1 MRLHLLLA
9 LITIVLLYVT
19 LRAEHRHHFTFEQ
32 VEKIAADRAANP
44 YVGLPDALA
53 LAPQLRNLTPEQ
65 DSGIFSKETARL
77 WRRKG
82 LPFQIDFYHQLNSNP
97 IPHIAPRFHVVDAK
111 GPHDPL
117 QYSPALFNFYNV
129 RTNPPQSLVFS
140 PPLPDALGFAGY
152 YVRYPDMAIGSNPG
166 SLDGFFSALGASY
179 FRAIAK
185 DQVYGLSGRSISI
198 NTSLDDPKH
207 PEEFPIFTDWWLHEP
222 NSTATQLVLDAI
234 VDGPSVCGAYEF
246 TITPG
251 TTTSVAIRASLYFRQ
266 DVLRL
271 GIDPFSSMYIF
282 GENASDHFND
292 TAHQEIHDSDG
303 LLIQSGKD
311 EWDWQPL
318 SQSDDKR
325 TGAKGYQVQTYS
337 YGEDSPKGFGLLQRD
352 RDYQH
357 YQDNVMLYNRRP
369 SAWVTTHSG
378 FGKGEVTLIERPSND
393 FNTDNV
399 VMFWHPAEPIKAG
412 DHKVFNYT
420 IDFFMDDSSR
430 PPLAYTRQT
439 LINVP
444 APPPPAPAPFTTEPK
459 NPTPA
464 ELPAPTSPPPAAK
477 TNAAP
482 AIAAKP
488 GTNAAPVAAKPVT
501 NAPPVVIGPPFPGKP
516 IPQGTTSVQFLVDF
530 AGNGIESIPANQP
543 PELDLTYDPPGTYVR
558 DQSVEKNG
566 YDNSWRATISIVPFK
581 PFVNTIL
588 KCRLMRDGKP
598 LTETWNYTWR
608 QGPLPGAK

>member
-1 MRLHLLLA
+1 MRLHAFLAVLTILA
-9 LITIVLLYVT
+9 LYLT
-19 LRAEHRHHFTFEQ
+19 LRAERRHHFTFAQ
-32 VEKIAADRAANP
+32 VEKIAEERAAEP

-53 LAPQLRNLTPEQ
+53 LAPQLRTLTPEQ
-65 DSGIFSKETARL
+65 DAGIFSKETARI

-97 IPHIAPRFHVVDAK
+97 IPHIAPRYRLVDAK

-117 QYSPALFNFYNV
+117 PYSPALFNFYKPG
-129 RTNPPQSLVFS
+129 TNPPQTVTFD
-140 PPLPDALGFAGY
+140 PPLPNTLGFAGF
-152 YVRYPDMAIGSNPG
+152 YVRYPDMALGSNPN

-179 FRAIAK
+179 FRAIARG
-185 DQVYGLSGRSISI
+185 QVYGLSGRGIAI
-198 NTSLDDPKH
+198 NTSLDDPKQ
-207 PEEFPIFTDWWLHEP
+207 PEEFPVFTDWWLHEP
-222 NSTATQLVLDAI
+222 DSTATQLVLDAI
-234 VDGPSVCGAYEF
+234 LDGPSVCGAYEF
-246 TITPG
+246 RITPG
-251 TTTSVAIRASLYFRQ
+251 NVTSIDIQASLYFRK
-266 DVLRL
+266 DVARL
-271 GIDPFSSMYIF
+271 GIDPFSSMYLF

-303 LLIQSGKD
+303 LLMESGKG

-325 TGAKGYQVQTYS
+325 TGAKGYQLQTYAFA
-337 YGEDSPKGFGLLQRD
+337 EDGPKGFGLLQRD

-357 YQDNVMLYNRRP
+357 YQDNVMLYNVRP
-369 SAWVTTHSG
+369 SSWVIPHDG
-378 FGKGEVTLIERPSND
+378 FNKGEVTLIERPSND

-420 IDFFMDDSSR
+420 IDFFTDDSSR

-444 APPPPAPAPFTTEPK
+444 APPPPAPPPFPVQPK
-459 NPTPA
+459 IPPPSTSP
-464 ELPAPTSPPPAAK
+464 LPAPTASAK
-477 TNAAP
+477 TNAPPTVASAP
-482 AIAAKP
+482 A
-488 GTNAAPVAAKPVT
+488 T
-501 NAPPVVIGPPFPGKP
+501 NAPPVFIGPPLPGKL
-516 IPQGTTSVQFLVDF
+516 IPRGTTSVQFLVDF
-530 AGNGIESIPANQP
+530 AGNGIENIPANQP
-543 PELDLTYDPPGTYVR
+543 PDLDLSYDPPGTYVR

-566 YDNSWRATISIVPFK
+566 YDNSWRVTVSIVPFK
-581 PFVNTIL
+581 PFVNTVL

-608 QGPLPGAK
+608 QGPLPGSK

>member
-1 MRLHLLLA
+1 MRLHFTLA
-9 LITIVLLYVT
+9 IITIVALYLT
-19 LRAEHRHHFTFEQ
+19 LRAERRHHFTFQQVEQ
-32 VEKIAADRAANP
+32 VAKERASKP
-44 YVGLPDALA
+44 FVGLPDALA

-65 DSGIFSKETARL
+65 DAGIFSKETSRE

-82 LPFQIDFYHQLNSNP
+82 LPFQIDFYRQLNSNP
-97 IPHIAPRFHVVDAK
+97 IPHISPRFRIVDAK

-129 RTNPPQSLVFS
+129 RTNPPQSLVFN
-140 PPLPDALGFAGY
+140 PPLPNSLGFAGY

-185 DQVYGLSGRSISI
+185 NQVYGLSGRGIAI

-222 NSTATQLVLDAI
+222 SSTATQLVLDAI
-234 VDGPSVCGAYEF
+234 LDGPSVCGAYEF
-246 TITPG
+246 KITPG
-251 TTTSVAIRASLYFRQ
+251 TVTSVEIRASLYFRQ
-266 DVLRL
+266 DVARL
-271 GIDPFSSMYIF
+271 GIDPFSSMYLF

-303 LLIQSGKD
+303 LLIESGKE

-325 TGAKGYQVQTYS
+325 TGAKGYQLQS
-337 YGEDSPKGFGLLQRD
+337 YAFAEDGPKGFGLLQRD

-357 YQDNVMLYNRRP
+357 YQDNVMLYNMRP
-369 SAWVTTHSG
+369 SAWVTPHSG
-378 FGKGEVTLIERPSND
+378 FGKGEVTMIMRPSND

-399 VMFWHPAEPIKAG
+399 VMFWHPAEAIKAG
-412 DHKVFNYT
+412 DHKEFSYT
-420 IDFFMDDSSR
+420 IDFYTDDSNR

-444 APPPPAPAPFTTEPK
+444 APPPPPPAPFTAEPK

-464 ELPAPTSPPPAAK
+464 EPPAPAASSAK

-482 AIAAKP
+482 AVAAKP
-488 GTNAAPVAAKPVT
+488 GTNAAPVIAAKPAT
-501 NAPPVVIGPPFPGKP
+501 NAPPLVIGPPFPGKP
-516 IPQGTTSVQFLVDF
+516 IPQGTTSVQFLIDF
-530 AGNGIESIPANQP
+530 AGDGIANIPANQP
-543 PELDLTYDPPGTYVR
+543 PTLDLTYDPPGTYVR

-566 YDNSWRATISIVPFK
+566 YDNSWRATISIIPFK
-581 PFVNTIL
+581 PFVPTIL
-588 KCRLMRDGKP
+588 KCRLLRDGKP
-598 LTETWNYTWR
+598 VTETWNYTWR
-608 QGPLPGAK
+608 QGPLPGSK

>member
-1 MRLHLLLA
+1 MRLHVFLGLLTILLLY
-9 LITIVLLYVT
+9 LT
-19 LRAEHRHHFTFEQ
+19 LRAERRHHFTFAQ
-32 VEKIAADRAANP
+32 VEQMAKQRAEQP
-44 YVGLPDALA
+44 YIGMPDALA
-53 LAPQLRNLTPEQ
+53 LAPQLRTLTPEQ
-65 DSGIFSKETARL
+65 DAGIFSKETARL

-97 IPHIAPRFHVVDAK
+97 IPHIAPRFWIVDSK
-111 GPHDPL
+111 GVHNSPL
-117 QYSPALFNFYNV
+117 PYSPALFNFYKV
-129 RTNPPQSLVFS
+129 QTNPPQSLVFS
-140 PPLPDALGFAGY
+140 PPLPNTLGFAGF

-185 DQVYGLSGRSISI
+185 NQVYGLSGRGISI

-207 PEEFPIFTDWWLHEP
+207 PEEFPVFTDWWLREP
-222 NSTATQLVLDAI
+222 SSTATQLVLDAI
-234 VDGPSVCGAYEF
+234 LDGPSVCGAYQF

-251 TTTSVAIRASLYFRQ
+251 TTTSVAINASLYFRK
-266 DVLRL
+266 DVERL
-271 GIDPFSSMYIF
+271 GIDPFSSMYLF

-303 LLIQSGKD
+303 LLIESGKGG
-311 EWDWQPL
+311 WDWQPL

-325 TGAKGYQVQTYS
+325 TGAKGYQLQTYS
-337 YGEDSPKGFGLLQRD
+337 FPEDKPKGFGLLQRD

-357 YQDNVMLYNRRP
+357 YQDNAMLYNMRP
-369 SAWVTTHSG
+369 SAWVTPRDG
-378 FGKGEVTLIERPSND
+378 FEKGEVTLIERPSSD

-412 DHKVFNYT
+412 THKDFNYT
-420 IDFFMDDSSR
+420 IDFFTDNSSL
-430 PPLAYTRQT
+430 PPLAYTRET

-444 APPPPAPAPFTTEPK
+444 APAPPAPPPFTAEPAK
-459 NPTPA
+459 PTPNP
-464 ELPAPTSPPPAAK
+464 EPAAPPAK

-482 AIAAKP
+482 VIAERPA
-488 GTNAAPVAAKPVT
+488 T
-501 NAPPVVIGPPFPGKP
+501 NAPPLIIGPLRPEKP

-530 AGNGIESIPANQP
+530 AGNGIENIPADKP
-543 PELDLTYDPPGTYVR
+543 PVLDLSYDPAGTYIR

-566 YDNSWRATISIVPFK
+566 YDNSWRVTISMIPFK
-581 PFVNTIL
+581 PFVPTTL

-608 QGPLPGAK
+608 QGPLPGSK

>member
-1 MRLHLLLA
+1 MRLHLTLA
-9 LITIVLLYVT
+9 LITIVALVLT
-19 LRAEHRHHFTFEQ
+19 LRAEHRHHFTYAQ
-32 VEKIAADRAANP
+32 VEKMAAARAAQP

-53 LAPQLRNLTPEQ
+53 LAPQLRTLTPEE
-65 DSGIFSKETARL
+65 DAGIFSKETARL

-97 IPHIAPRFHVVDAK
+97 IPHISPRFRVVDAK

-117 QYSPALFNFYNV
+117 PYSPSLFNFYNV
-129 RTNPPQSLVFS
+129 RTNPPQTLVFN
-140 PPLPDALGFAGY
+140 PPLPNNLGFAGF

-185 DQVYGLSGRSISI
+185 DQVYGLSGRGIAI
-198 NTSLDDPKH
+198 NTSLDDPKV
-207 PEEFPIFTDWWLHEP
+207 PEEFPVFTDWWLREP
-222 NSTATQLVLDAI
+222 ASTATQLVLDAI
-234 VDGPSVCGAYEF
+234 VDGPSVTGAYEF

-251 TTTSVAIRASLYFRQ
+251 KVTSVDIKASLYFRK
-266 DVLRL
+266 DVIRL
-271 GIDPFSSMYIF
+271 GIDPFSSMYLF

-303 LLIQSGKD
+303 LLIESGKE
-311 EWDWQPL
+311 EWNWQPL

-325 TGAKGYQVQTYS
+325 TGAKGYQVQTYTFA
-337 YGEDSPKGFGLLQRD
+337 EDKPKGFGLLQRD

-357 YQDNVMLYNRRP
+357 YQDNVMLYNVRP
-369 SAWVTTHSG
+369 SAWVTPHEG
-378 FGKGEVTLIERPSND
+378 FDKGEVTLIERPSSD

-399 VMFWHPAEPIKAG
+399 VMFWHPAEPIKTG
-412 DHKVFNYT
+412 DHKEFTYT

-439 LINVP
+439 LVNVP
-444 APPPPAPAPFTTEPK
+444 APPPPPPAPFTAT
-459 NPTPA
+459 
-464 ELPAPTSPPPAAK
+464 PTSTATPPSASAPPPPAK

-482 AIAAKP
+482 VVASKP
-488 GTNAAPVAAKPVT
+488 AT
-501 NAPPVVIGPPFPGKP
+501 NAPPASAPVVIGPPYPGKP
-516 IPQGTTSVQFLVDF
+516 IPTGTTSVQFLVDF
-530 AGNGIESIPANQP
+530 AGNGIENIPANQP

-566 YDNSWRATISIVPFK
+566 YDNSWRATISIIPFK
-581 PFVNTIL
+581 PFVNTVL
-588 KCRLMRDGKP
+588 KCRLMRNGKP
-598 LTETWNYTWR
+598 LSETWNYTWR